1 MSDTQPANTGMSS
14 PVCRVNLLMNERLG
28 VEIDY
33 SPKCRGVWLDRGELD
48 KIIAKAEAELKTSDP
63 GQTSFL
69 PRAQPNPWSP
79 AIAPS
84 SGPADYGVAP
94 RQYDPHQAQ
103 GSHEP
108 YRGGHGGYGGGEHG
122 GGHGGHGRRGGF
134 LGRLF
139 D

>member
-1 MSDTQPANTGMSS
+1 MSDSQPANTGMSC
-14 PVCRVNLLMNERLG
+14 PVCRVDLLMTERLG

-33 SPKCRGVWLDRGELD
+33 CPKCRGVWLDRGELD
-48 KIIAKAEAELKTSDP
+48 KIIAKTEVELTTSDP

-69 PRAQPNPWSP
+69 PPAQSNPWGT

-84 SGPADYGVAP
+84 ARPAECGVVP
-94 RQYDPHQAQ
+94 HPYDPHQAE
-103 GSHEP
+103 GGHEQ
-108 YRGGHGGYGGGEHG
+108 YRRGHGGHGGGWHS